1 VKSGGK
7 RQMSRKIIIKTDD
20 LDKEIRSFLGDVG
33 ADMPID
39 WNIEALDQVKT
50 AVIEAFKKMGVRI
63 EIDDPL
69 PASVNQLELQ
79 RV

>member
-1 VKSGGK
+1 
-7 RQMSRKIIIKTDD
+7 MSRKIIIKTDD

-39 WNIEALDQVKT
+39 WDIEALDRVKN
-50 AVIEAFKKMGVRI
+50 AVIEAFKKMGVGI
-63 EIDDPL
+63 EVEDRF
-69 PASVNQLELQ
+69 PASV